1 MITILGLRGIPLV
14 REGDDLSQLILAAAQ
29 KQQVTLE
36 NGDVLIITQKIV
48 SKAEGRTRKLA
59 EVIPSEFAKTIAAST
74 NHDSRHVELIL
85 QESLRAIRMR
95 DGHLIMETKHGFVC
109 ANSGVDRSNVE
120 GDEEVTLLPI
130 DPDLSAERIRKDI
143 GKRLGVDVVV
153 IVTDTF
159 GRAWR
164 TGQVN
169 FAIGLSG
176 MRPEKDYRGSEDM
189 FGYTLTVT
197 KIAVADELAAAG
209 ELVMNKTDQVPV
221 AVIKGYRYPQ
231 GEGTAKELVRPIESD
246 LFR

>member
-1 MITILGLRGIPLV
+1 LITILGLKGIPLIKK
-14 REGDDLSQLILAAAQ
+14 GDDLSQLILAAAR
-29 KQQVTLE
+29 KQQVALE
-36 NGDVLIITQKIV
+36 NGDILVITQKIV
-48 SKAEGRTRKLA
+48 SKAEGRTRRLA
-59 EVIPSEFAKTIAAST
+59 EVAPSGFAKTIAAST
-74 NHDSRHVELIL
+74 NHDPRHVEIIL
-85 QESLRAIRMR
+85 QESLRAVRMR

-130 DPDLSAERIRKDI
+130 DPDSSAERIRKNI
-143 GKRLGVDVVV
+143 GRQLGIDVVV
-153 IVTDTF
+153 VITDTF

-189 FGYTLTVT
+189 FGYKLIVT

-231 GEGTAKELVRPIESD
+231 GEGTAKEMVRPIESD